1 MSVQLSIITACYNHG
16 IYLDEMLES
25 VRYSLNGVA
34 YEHIIVDDGSTDPF
48 TKEKLAQLS
57 QQGIIVLHQSN
68 QGLGAAR
75 NTGIRKAHGDLI
87 LPLDCDNKLC
97 SGFVQQALPIFSQ
110 EPLVGVVY
118 GDALLFG
125 EKKGYSKVGA
135 FNLQRLMLSNYID
148 ACALFRRSCWERI
161 GGFDESRSIMMWSD
175 WDFWLR
181 VAFSGTRFYYI
192 SMAAFEYRVLSHSM
206 VHSADRK
213 KYLEAAAFF
222 YKKHEQYL
230 GDVYLFTTLKMLK
243 VSLAKFLP
251 RLYQL
256 LIRIG
261 IIKNPFSLW

>member
-1 MSVQLSIITACYNHG
+1 MKVQLSIITACYNHG

-25 VRYSLNGVA
+25 VRNSMVGID
-34 YEHIIVDDGSTDPF
+34 YEHIIVDDGSTDIF
-48 TKEKLAQLS
+48 TKQKLAAIS
-57 QQGIIVLHQSN
+57 QQGVRVLHQSN

-75 NTGIRKAHGDLI
+75 NTGIRKAQGTFI

-97 SGFVQQALPIFSQ
+97 TGFAQQALPVLLQ
-110 EPLVGVVY
+110 EPQVGVVY

-125 EKKGYSKVGA
+125 EKTGYSHVGP

-148 ACALFRRSCWERI
+148 ACAIFRRSSWESI

-181 VAFSGTRFYYI
+181 MAFAGTRFHYL
-192 SMAAFEYRVLSHSM
+192 SMPTFEYRVLSHSM
-206 VHSADRK
+206 VHGADRA

-230 GDVYLFTTLKMLK
+230 GDVYLFTTLNALK
-243 VSLAKFLP
+243 VALAKFFP

-256 LIRIG
+256 CIRMG
-261 IIKNPFSLW
+261 LIKNPFSLW

>member
-1 MSVQLSIITACYNHG
+1 MSVQVSIITACYNHG
-16 IYLDEMLES
+16 IYLDEMVQS
-25 VRYSLNGVA
+25 VRASLADIA

-48 TKEKLAQLS
+48 TKQKLGQLS
-57 QQGIIVLHQSN
+57 EQGIIVLTQSN

-75 NTGIRKAHGDLI
+75 NTGIRKALGGLI

-97 SGFVQQALPIFSQ
+97 FGFVQRALPIFLQ
-110 EPLVGVVY
+110 EPQVGVVY

-125 EKKGYSKVGA
+125 EKAGYSTVGS

-148 ACALFRRSCWERI
+148 ACALFRRSAWERI
-161 GGFDESRSIMMWSD
+161 GGFDENRSIMMWSD

-181 VAFSGTRFYYI
+181 VAFSGARFYYLP
-192 SMAAFEYRVLSHSM
+192 MAAFEYRVLSHSM
-206 VHSADRK
+206 VHSADRT

-230 GDVYLFTTLKMLK
+230 GDVHLFTTLNALK
-243 VSLAKFLP
+243 VALAKFMPGLY
-251 RLYQL
+251 RLFVRL
-256 LIRIG
+256 G